1 MRDGL
6 LSIFHVRATSVHQ
19 RHSFCYLALMNRPL
33 GSSIALGL
41 AVLLSGCADLAR
53 LVAPSG
59 PDDSRPARV
68 AFTASVATAN
78 TRSAADI
85 VSLRVT
91 TSYVLT
97 GGRRDTIGTQTLVLT
112 SAASQA
118 VPIPVD
124 LAGCLAN
131 ANRDGASV
139 DAGCS
144 VVLEL
149 ALRVNDAV
157 VDRQTVGPLRLSP
170 GATTEVSQ
178 PVMLFEIAS
187 VSLVPTG
194 TLVLTLGGTANVTP
208 TVKDSR
214 GQLVA
219 GRAVVWSSE
228 APTVATVD
236 VSGKVTAVGI
246 GEARIIATLGAVSG
260 SLLVQVARPPV
271 SLVISTAAGTGT
283 GIVRSTPVGIDCR
296 VAAGAVSGVCAFDFA
311 ADAQVTLTSTA
322 DAGQQFGAWGGACV
336 GQAVG
341 ANCIVTMSQPR
352 TASALFAALRRVTIT
367 GNATDGRGRVIG
379 ALGIDCRIDGAA
391 SSGTCTADLPDGSP
405 LTLTSVPDAA
415 SNGSVAQLFAG
426 WGGDCA
432 GAAGVSCTITPT
444 GGNRTANAG
453 FFGGKR
459 LDFSIDGSGGG
470 GVTSVS
476 GVACTRTGGT
486 TSGTCTQTLM
496 HGTSVTLFP
505 LGDSQSDFAGW
516 GGACA
521 GQQLAMCTLTMSQP
535 RTASALF
542 AALRRVTITGNATD
556 GRGRVIGALGID
568 CRIDGAASSGTCTAD
583 LPDGSPL
590 TLTSVPDA
598 ASNGSVAQLFA
609 GWGGD
614 CAGAAGVSCTITPTG
629 GNRTANAG
637 FFGGKR
643 LDFSIDGSGGGG
655 VTSVS
660 GVACT
665 RTGGTTSGTCTQTLM
680 HGTSVTLF
688 PLGDSQSD
696 FAGWGGACAG
706 QQLAMCTLT
715 LSQARSASATFV
727 RRVIPLTLTLSGSG
741 NGTVTANG
749 IAVCARTSAQSGPV
763 TCLRDFEPGTAVTV
777 IATAGLQT
785 EFEGNTG
792 DCAGA
797 APCTLVMT
805 APRSVTSTFKGKG
818 PMRLSIEALG
828 ASGSGVVR
836 SAEVTP
842 LIDCAIVNGMVSG
855 GRCSTI
861 VPAGTTVTLSAV
873 GNPGFAL
880 VFWGAG
886 CSGRTTHECTVVMD
900 VPINVFAGFSPALDV
915 QMQLS
920 GSGLGSVSFHPTGA
934 PSQAPCVL
942 VAAGTPV
949 ACRFSLP
956 TGTSGLFRGVP
967 GVGARFDGFLGPC
980 VESDGSTAVPLCTY
994 RGIGFLRVFR
1004 GTFQTP

>member
-6 LSIFHVRATSVHQ
+6 LSIFHVRATSIHQ

-271 SLVISTAAGTGT
+271 SLVIATAAGTGT

-296 VAAGAVSGVCAFDFA
+296 VAVGAVSGVCAFDFA

-341 ANCIVTMSQPR
+341 ANCIV
-352 TASALFAALRRVTIT
+352 
-367 GNATDGRGRVIG
+367 
-379 ALGIDCRIDGAA
+379 
-391 SSGTCTADLPDGSP
+391 
-405 LTLTSVPDAA
+405 
-415 SNGSVAQLFAG
+415 
-426 WGGDCA
+426 
-432 GAAGVSCTITPT
+432 
-444 GGNRTANAG
+444 
-453 FFGGKR
+453 
-459 LDFSIDGSGGG
+459 
-470 GVTSVS
+470 
-476 GVACTRTGGT
+476 
-486 TSGTCTQTLM
+486 
-496 HGTSVTLFP
+496 
-505 LGDSQSDFAGW
+505 
-516 GGACA
+516 
-521 GQQLAMCTLTMSQP
+521 TMSQP

-861 VPAGTTVTLSAV
+861 VPAGTSVTLSAV